1 MSTKTPIAIEV
12 EIFGGTYQ
20 VRGTEDAE
28 YLQELAT
35 MVDRR
40 MRDIASHVATADT
53 AKIAILAALNLA
65 DELSKSRRQEVGET
79 DEVRERM
86 AQLTDEL
93 TAALT
98 AP

>member
-1 MSTKTPIAIEV
+1 MSAKSTTAVEV

-28 YLQELAT
+28 YLRELAAT
-35 MVDRR
+35 VDRR
-40 MRDIASHVATADT
+40 MRDIAGHVATADT

-86 AQLTDEL
+86 AQLTEEL
-93 TAALT
+93 TAALST
-98 AP
+98 H